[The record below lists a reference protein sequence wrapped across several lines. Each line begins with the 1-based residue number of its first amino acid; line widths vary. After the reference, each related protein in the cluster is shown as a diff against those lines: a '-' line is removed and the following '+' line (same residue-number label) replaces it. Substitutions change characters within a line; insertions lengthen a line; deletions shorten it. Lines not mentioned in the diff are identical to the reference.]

1 MGGLMIR
8 SILLALA
15 EAPSD
20 ASARN
25 YAFWLSRKE
34 GSHVH
39 AVAIIDITAFEVPM
53 IGTPDGFM
61 PSVVPHSFRESQSLI
76 DEMSMR
82 CRERLDQFAEQCDSR
97 GISCSTETK
106 TGIPNEII
114 SQSAVAHDIVIVSRT
129 GYNPTANTKET
140 IDSLVAPV
148 IRSSVRPV
156 LVAGTEFQEE
166 SEISNILVAYDGSSH
181 SARALLVAAEL
192 AARPGTNCTLVT
204 VVPSEDSSGEILA
217 PAEAFLAHHGVIPKK
232 QIEVSSK
239 PSSIISGLVAS
250 GDIDL
255 LIMGAYGHSP
265 IREVLFGSTTERILS
280 HCSVN
285 VILQS

>member
-1 MGGLMIR
+1 MIR

-25 YAFWLSRKE
+25 YAFWLARKE

-82 CRERLDQFAEQCDSR
+82 CRERLNQFADQCDSR

-129 GYNPTANTKET
+129 GYNPAANTKET

-204 VVPSEDSSGEILA
+204 VVPSEDSSPEILA
-217 PAEAFLAHHGVIPKK
+217 PAEAFLAHHGVIPRKR
-232 QIEVSSK
+232 IEISSK

-250 GDIDL
+250 GDVDL